1 MSQQRGRARDAVARP
16 PLNRP
21 APITAQQ
28 RARVREVIEPVL
40 TEAGY
45 DLEDLAV
52 DSDHGVN
59 LDKIADL
66 SRGISARLDAVE
78 AAGDELIAGEYEL
91 EVGSRGVDRPLTE
104 PRHWRRNIGRLVQ
117 VRAGER
123 QLTARI
129 TAVDDTGVVLEE
141 GRFPFAEL
149 GPGRIQVELK
159 RIAET
164 DDLDDDDDG
173 EDEE

>member
-1 MSQQRGRARDAVARP
+1 
-16 PLNRP
+16 
-21 APITAQQ
+21 
-28 RARVREVIEPVL
+28 
-40 TEAGY
+40 
-45 DLEDLAV
+45 
-52 DSDHGVN
+52 
-59 LDKIADL
+59 
-66 SRGISARLDAVE
+66 
-78 AAGDELIAGEYEL
+78 
-91 EVGSRGVDRPLTE
+91 
-104 PRHWRRNIGRLVQ
+104 VQ